1 MNKRFIRFLLL
12 FAALWLPVQTMAGMS
27 VSVCM
32 NMESQ
37 SSTAMH
43 QDSMADA
50 AAMPCHEAMDDQ
62 HAAHPDDGCD
72 NCEICHL
79 ASAGFMPSAGIEPAV
94 LPLGKPVKHPTRLQ
108 RLEVAALTMQERWG
122 GAPLARPDPP
132 G

>member
-1 MNKRFIRFLLL
+1 MNRRFIRFLLL

-32 NMESQ
+32 NMESHGGM
-37 SSTAMH
+37 AMH

-62 HAAHPDDGCD
+62 HAGHPDNACD

-79 ASAGFMPSAGIEPAV
+79 ASAGFMPSAAIEPAV
-94 LPLGKPVKHPTRLQ
+94 LPLGKRFERVLIASPPSFIAEPPQHPPRQTS
-108 RLEVAALTMQERWG
+108 
-122 GAPLARPDPP
+122 
-132 G
+132 